1 MWISS
6 VTLCEALS
14 GPILPSNRG
23 LQAVWCTCASWCFV
37 AWKGVVMLCLLC
49 RLLCRHVSTWPSIQS
64 HLKTWWWTES
74 LAVSSLTLFE
84 SCAGIKPAC
93 CVWMWK
99 IIMNPQ
105 IPAGSCPCPVAHLG
119 NCQHK
124 RSHIWSNIR
133 THLQGKLKNPTAFRT
148 HFMDF
153 TRKRRVPESLI
164 STEIGIWINTMR
176 VVASCVPRSEQTAVG
191 KASTI

>member
-74 LAVSSLTLFE
+74 LAVSSLTLFWVLCRYQTCLLCLDVKNHNE
-84 SCAGIKPAC
+84 STDPCWFLSLPCSPPAQLSAQAQPHLEQHSHSPARQTEKP
-93 CVWMWK
+93 
-99 IIMNPQ
+99 NSFPNTLD
-105 IPAGSCPCPVAHLG
+105 GF
-119 NCQHK
+119 HK
-124 RSHIWSNIR
+124 E
-133 THLQGKLKNPTAFRT
+133 TKGP
-148 HFMDF
+148 
-153 TRKRRVPESLI
+153 RVPNKHRNRNLNKHNEGSSFL
-164 STEIGIWINTMR
+164 
-176 VVASCVPRSEQTAVG
+176 RSPLWTNCNRQ
-191 KASTI
+191 S